1 MVRRKRSPPGPEEPR
16 KGMTVKLGESGGEEG
31 VKKLGKRAGGDEESL
46 EEEGA
51 GGGEAAPGSSS
62 TKKEEKIINNNTNSS
77 PPPNP
82 SLSQAPA
89 SLQPSHSQDQHHFLR
104 SSVRPQSKRLKKD
117 SQASSSVGSSAAAKG
132 KATDN
137 GGAASGGTSGIPPS
151 NPAGNSKSA
160 ARNLGSSAGEKEEG
174 KKVRRQWESWST
186 EDKNTFF
193 EGLYEHGKDFE
204 AIQNNIALKYK
215 KKGKP
220 ASMVKNKEQV
230 RHFYYRTW
238 HKISKYID
246 FDNVFSQGLK
256 KSSLELYGL
265 ICYGEL
271 RKKIGGCMDD
281 KNAVKLNELIQAG
294 ATTVRYKG
302 RNLRIKA
309 PMCRALKKLCDPDGV
324 SDEEDQKPVRLPL
337 KVPVELQPRNNH
349 AWARVQSLAQN
360 PRLRMIVELHR
371 KVSSLIEFLKQKW
384 ALHEVR
390 IRKTL
395 EERQLQDSRDSEARG
410 SFSEEKVMLHLFPGE
425 NCTLTPLPGVARV
438 VHSKAFCTVHWQE
451 TGKCKQ
457 NTKDSHL
464 LPPAQILGIQS
475 GQGTARGQL
484 KYPRGTEGKGVGRAE
499 STIESSR
506 TSQPIAELSA
516 STEDGAPEPGLVE
529 GTTSNLGITNS
540 LQKMPSGLQDP
551 GGNHEKLS
559 SVATCVEGREAVA
572 SDQATVLPSCST
584 ACACSKIP
592 DVEELSLLD
601 PFPRYMKSCQDL
613 IVPEKCS
620 CTDKLRGKDSTP
632 AAGDTSSGVFPGRRS
647 TETSDS
653 YSQLPRGGVA
663 SPSSGPSRYE
673 TQASH
678 SQGQQLDACTKDI
691 TDTVMEDSQEKLGSS
706 FPPPPQGQSSTKSL
720 KDDPSRLSQQ
730 VREEGWSLRTS
741 ESLTLA
747 EVYLMMGKPNK
758 LQLEYDWLAVLEP
771 ETQDAREQT
780 SESSAAPACPSFH
793 KQRLLS
799 CLLKLISTE
808 VNPKPMPEMSSIATS
823 PIKPAQ
829 EEQSL
834 TPPGKVIAISTR
846 SPGCARNQSALRNNK
861 TFSPGAASSSSGLRN
876 LPRPLLVAGPSSSGS
891 TDADGGLFAVP
902 TTLPPNSRHG
912 KLFLPSKEA
921 ELTFR
926 QHLDTISMQSD
937 FFLPKPRKLRNRHL
951 RKPLVVQRTLL
962 PRPSGNPSQHVCS
975 FSILSNSS
983 ITGRG
988 SFRPIQSSLT
998 KAAVSRPIVP
1008 KVLPTQATNH
1018 LSSAIDLAA
1027 KSAGIIP
1034 GSPVPVLDADGL
1046 SGVSPLSPDGV
1057 ATVVTGQESAAQNRG
1072 SIATVEGPGPGCRV
1086 PFISLPTRQEQE
1098 AVPDGFQGTSVL
1110 SLSELSKT
1118 SLQNGLSTPPLPSSE
1133 ASSTRLSP
1141 PNVSALL
1148 DISLPGPPEDVL
1160 SQGEPATQISDSIIE
1175 IAISSGQYSEGV
1187 SLSPAKLNG
1196 SDSSKSLPSPSSSPQ
1211 QNWIASPSH
1220 DPQWYPND
1228 STDSSL
1234 SSLFSSFISPEKGR
1248 KMLPTPVGTA
1258 SGTSLLGPSLLDGN
1272 SRDSFVS
1279 RSLADVAE
1287 VVDSQLACMMNEN
1300 SIDYISRFNDLAQE
1314 LSIPE
1319 PTRREILFDGGPPI
1333 GDLSQ

>member
-1 MVRRKRSPPGPEEPR
+1 
-16 KGMTVKLGESGGEEG
+16 MTVKLGDGGGGEEG
-31 VKKLGKRAGGDEESL
+31 LKRLGKRSADEDSLEGEGLGGGDGAEES
-46 EEEGA
+46 
-51 GGGEAAPGSSS
+51 GGTKRDDKTPRDGGDGPQAPSGGPQAP
-62 TKKEEKIINNNTNSS
+62 S
-77 PPPNP
+77 PPPACP
-82 SLSQAPA
+82 
-89 SLQPSHSQDQHHFLR
+89 QDQHHFLR
-104 SSVRPQSKRLKKD
+104 SSVRPQSKRLRKD
-117 SQASSSVGSSAAAKG
+117 SSCAGGSSSAGSSGPRGKGADGGGSSAGNGSGVAPAA
-132 KATDN
+132 
-137 GGAASGGTSGIPPS
+137 
-151 NPAGNSKSA
+151 PAGGSRSSS
-160 ARNLGSSAGEKEEG
+160 RNLGSSGGEKEEG

-238 HKISKYID
+238 HKITKYID
-246 FDNVFSQGLK
+246 FDNVFSRGLK
-256 KSSLELYGL
+256 KSSQELYGL

-281 KNAVKLNELIQAG
+281 KNATKLNELIQAG

-309 PMCRALKKLCDPDGV
+309 PMCRALKKLCDPDGL

-390 IRKTL
+390 VRKMF
-395 EERQLQDSRDSEARG
+395 EEQLQDSFTEPSQ
-410 SFSEEKVMLHLFPGE
+410 EKVALHLFPGE

-451 TGKCKQ
+451 GGRCKQ
-457 NTKDSHL
+457 STKDTHT

-484 KYPRGTEGKGVGRAE
+484 KCPRGGTEAKGGGRPPP
-499 STIESSR
+499 STDALQSSGESSPESAPGEGAAASFSSPD
-506 TSQPIAELSA
+506 TSDRLPPGPQDAGGRLEKTLAAAAAEGG
-516 STEDGAPEPGLVE
+516 DGPAREPRALV
-529 GTTSNLGITNS
+529 
-540 LQKMPSGLQDP
+540 
-551 GGNHEKLS
+551 
-559 SVATCVEGREAVA
+559 
-572 SDQATVLPSCST
+572 
-584 ACACSKIP
+584 CACGQLP
-592 DVEELSLLD
+592 DLEDELSLLD

-613 IVPEKCS
+613 IIPEQCR
-620 CTDKLRGKDSTP
+620 CADSRP
-632 AAGDTSSGVFPGRRS
+632 SGCPS
-647 TETSDS
+647 PET
-653 YSQLPRGGVA
+653 LV
-663 SPSSGPSRYE
+663 PSSAEVADLTRARAPSPVRVLPGPEPQPSPGL
-673 TQASH
+673 QP
-678 SQGQQLDACTKDI
+678 DVCTKDLA
-691 TDTVMEDSQEKLGSS
+691 DAPAEEPQEKASPLD
-706 FPPPPQGQSSTKSL
+706 PPPPQGQPAAKPP
-720 KDDPSRLSQQ
+720 KDVPASRFAQQ
-730 VREEGWSLRTS
+730 LREEGWNLQTS

-758 LQLEYDWLAVLEP
+758 LQLEYDWLAVLGP
-771 ETQDAREQT
+771 EGQPPGKQAQGSRAGSPPTT
-780 SESSAAPACPSFH
+780 FH

-808 VNPKPMPEMSSIATS
+808 VNPRLAPEANTGSTASVRPT
-823 PIKPAQ
+823 Q
-829 EEQSL
+829 EEQST
-834 TPPGKVIAISTR
+834 TPPGKVVTVSSR
-846 SPGCARNQSALRNNK
+846 SPRCPRNQAALRHGK
-861 TFSPGAASSSSGLRN
+861 TFSPSSTPCSSGLRN
-876 LPRPLLVAGPSSSGS
+876 PPRPLLVAGPSSAGS
-891 TDADGGLFAVP
+891 SDSDGGLFAVP

-912 KLFLPSKEA
+912 KLFSPNKET

-926 QHLDTISMQSD
+926 QHLNSISMQSD

-962 PRPSGNPSQHVCS
+962 PRPSENQSHNVCS

-983 ITGRG
+983 ITG
-988 SFRPIQSSLT
+988 
-998 KAAVSRPIVP
+998 
-1008 KVLPTQATNH
+1008 
-1018 LSSAIDLAA
+1018 AIDLAA

-1034 GSPVPVLDADGL
+1034 GSPLPVLDADGL
-1046 SGVSPLSPDGV
+1046 SGISPLSSDEV
-1057 ATVVTGQESAAQNRG
+1057 TVTVSGQDSTVTHQNG
-1072 SIATVEGPGPGCRV
+1072 DPIPAVGGTSD
-1086 PFISLPTRQEQE
+1086 PFISVPSRQETV
-1098 AVPDGFQGTSVL
+1098 ADGFQYLSPQNSPVL
-1110 SLSELSKT
+1110 SLSELSKAP
-1118 SLQNGLSTPPLPSSE
+1118 LHNGLSTPLPSSE

-1187 SLSPAKLNG
+1187 PLSPAKLNG
-1196 SDSSKSLPSPSSSPQ
+1196 SDSCKSLPSPSSSPQ
-1211 QNWIASPSH
+1211 PDWIASPTH
-1220 DPQWYPND
+1220 DPQWCPSD
-1228 STDSSL
+1228 PTDSSL
-1234 SSLFSSFISPEKGR
+1234 SSLFASFISPEKSR
-1248 KMLPTPVGTA
+1248 KMLPTPIGTN

-1287 VVDSQLACMMNEN
+1287 VVDSQLVCMMNEN

-1314 LSIPE
+1314 LSIAE
-1319 PTRREILFDGGPPI
+1319 PGRREVLFDGGGGGPPV